1 MEDFDAKLH
10 VDHLVEIANGIELG
24 KVTILTGSNASGK
37 SVIRKCLS
45 PRIAKKLSLDETK
58 NVISELSFM
67 TRAGNNINS
76 GVNFLR
82 DSTWTSTG
90 QNTAELLMSIL
101 NTENRYIVLDEPE
114 LGMGEE
120 LQLTIA
126 NYINEHKD
134 KVLEKNYGLMVI
146 THSRVI
152 ANALN
157 EDVFINIDNPSWAK
171 TDWLNRKINQ
181 IDFKSFQE
189 KSDKIFEE
197 IRDRTNKKSR

>member
-1 MEDFDAKLH
+1 MENFDAKLH
-10 VDHLVEIANGIELG
+10 VDHLVEIANGIEPG

-67 TRAGNNINS
+67 TRAGNNIDS

-134 KVLEKNYGLMVI
+134 KVLEKNYGLMII

-152 ANALN
+152 ANALK
-157 EDVFINIDNPSWAK
+157 EDVFINIDNPLWAK

-197 IRDRTNKKSR
+197 IRDRTNKKFR

>member
-1 MEDFDAKLH
+1 MENFDAKLH
-10 VDHLVEIANGIELG
+10 VDHLVELANSIEPG

-67 TRAGNNINS
+67 TRAGNNIYS

-82 DSTWTSTG
+82 DSAWTSTG

-152 ANALN
+152 ANALK
-157 EDVFINIDNPSWAK
+157 EDIFINIDNPSWTK
-171 TDWLNRKINQ
+171 TDWLNRKINP

-197 IRDRTNKKSR
+197 IRDRTNKKIN